1 MYWIILI
8 GFGILSWAVSSRLK
22 NRFRAYTEVPT
33 SSGLSG
39 AEIAEKMLRDNNI
52 HDVKVLSVEGE
63 LTDHYNPKTKTINLS
78 RAVFHGRNV
87 AAAAVAAHE
96 TGHAVQHAT
105 AYAMLSFRSAMV
117 PMVNLSSK
125 LMNVIFIVAILGG
138 AVFGLM
144 PQMFML
150 VIVAQAVI
158 TLFSLITLPVEFDA
172 SARAL
177 QWLNMSKVTQ
187 GEEHAKAKNA
197 LQWAASTYVVA
208 TLAAITQLLYFIMAF
223 GGSRD

>member
-8 GFGILSWAVSSRLK
+8 GFGILSWAVSSHLK

-39 AEIAEKMLRDNNI
+39 AEIAEKMLRDYNI

>member
-8 GFGILSWAVSSRLK
+8 GFGILSWAVSSHLK

-117 PMVNLSSK
+117 PMVK
-125 LMNVIFIVAILGG
+125 LELQIDERDLHRRHSGWGSIR
-138 AVFGLM
+138 
-144 PQMFML
+144 P
-150 VIVAQAVI
+150 
-158 TLFSLITLPVEFDA
+158 DA
-172 SARAL
+172 SD
-177 QWLNMSKVTQ
+177 V
-187 GEEHAKAKNA
+187 HAGHCC
-197 LQWAASTYVVA
+197 S
-208 TLAAITQLLYFIMAF
+208 
-223 GGSRD
+223 SRDHPLQFNHFAR